1 MAEVDLAY
9 VVRFGFANAFAG
21 SVAGLSA
28 AIVGQPLDT
37 MKTRLQTYTGVRS
50 SLIGHVRDLFEK
62 GGVRAFYRGSFSP
75 VLTKAMACGT
85 CFSVVASTKKYL
97 GSFGMDTTN
106 PMAPAC
112 LVAYCLSGLVESSFI
127 TPIESFKVKLQTAA
141 PGTVTVASILGKW

>member
-9 VVRFGFANAFAG
+9 VVRFGFANAIAG
-21 SVAGLSA
+21 SIAGLSA

-37 MKTRLQTYTGVRS
+37 MKTRLQTYTGARN
-50 SLIGHVRDLFEK
+50 SLWVHMQELFRIG
-62 GGVRAFYRGSFSP
+62 GIRAFYRGSFSP
-75 VLTKAMACGT
+75 VLTKALACGT

-97 GSFGMDTTN
+97 GSYGMDTTS

-112 LVAYCLSGLVESSFI
+112 LIAYCLSGLVESSFI

-141 PGTVTVASILGKW
+141 PGTVTVSSILGK